1 MKTSRPYLIRAMHE
15 WIIDCDL
22 TPYALVDANHADVII
37 PGEYIED
44 GKILLNV
51 SPGATQNLNLGNEFV
66 LFSARF
72 NGKAME
78 VSFPV
83 EAVLAIYAKENGR
96 GMMFKGD
103 AFDMEGGQTTSD
115 ENHSDQS
122 NSGSKKSSLAKAEQ
136 KNPEQKNPEQKNPEQ
151 SNPKTPH
158 PKPVG
163 LKLTDNDPNDSGP
176 KGPGPSGSPAPAK
189 KPSLTIVK

>member
-37 PGEYIED
+37 PVEYVED

-83 EAVLAIYAKENGR
+83 EAVLAVYAKENGR
-96 GMMFKGD
+96 GMMFKED
-103 AFDMEGGQTTSD
+103 EIDMEAG
-115 ENHSDQS
+115 QS
-122 NSGSKKSSLAKAEQ
+122 NSDKNESSQSSSDSTTSKDTHS
-136 KNPEQKNPEQKNPEQ
+136 
-151 SNPKTPH
+151 
-158 PKPVG
+158 KPVG
-163 LKLTDNDPNDSGP
+163 LKSTDSGPNDSGP
-176 KGPGPSGSPAPAK
+176 NDSDPNGPGPTGGPSGSAPSK
-189 KPSLTIVK
+189 KPSLKIVK

>member
-37 PGEYIED
+37 PRDYIDD

-66 LFSARF
+66 IFSARF
-72 NGKAME
+72 SGKSME

-83 EAVLAIYAKENGR
+83 EAVLAVYAKENGR
-96 GMMFKGD
+96 GMMFKD
-103 AFDMEGGQTTSD
+103 DEMEARSIHSSQEPELQSKLKTTKPHSGLVGVKSTVSLSADNISTGNDGKDSTDSD
-115 ENHSDQS
+115 PD
-122 NSGSKKSSLAKAEQ
+122 
-136 KNPEQKNPEQKNPEQ
+136 
-151 SNPKTPH
+151 
-158 PKPVG
+158 
-163 LKLTDNDPNDSGP
+163 DSGP
-176 KGPGPSGSPAPAK
+176 NNSGPASPSK
-189 KPSLTIVK
+189 KPSLKIVK

>member
-15 WIIDCDL
+15 WIIDSDL
-22 TPYALVDANHADVII
+22 TPYALVDANHSDVVI
-37 PGEYIED
+37 PRDYIED

-103 AFDMEGGQTTSD
+103 EVDTDSA
-115 ENHSDQS
+115 HS
-122 NSGSKKSSLAKAEQ
+122 KSSSVDSSEINGATS
-136 KNPEQKNPEQKNPEQ
+136 PQ
-151 SNPKTPH
+151 SG
-158 PKPVG
+158 PVG
-163 LKLTDNDPNDSGP
+163 IKSTDIDPTDSDPNNS
-176 KGPGPSGSPAPAK
+176 GPSGGPPSK
-189 KPSLTIVK
+189 KPSLKIVK

>member
-1 MKTSRPYLIRAMHE
+1 MHE

-37 PGEYIED
+37 PMEYVED

-72 NGKAME
+72 NGKSME

-83 EAVLAIYAKENGR
+83 EAVLAVYAKENGR
-96 GMMFKGD
+96 GMMFKED
-103 AFDMEGGQTTSD
+103 EIDMEAG
-115 ENHSDQS
+115 QS
-122 NSGSKKSSLAKAEQ
+122 NSDKNNSNQSTSDSASSSKTHS
-136 KNPEQKNPEQKNPEQ
+136 
-151 SNPKTPH
+151 
-158 PKPVG
+158 KPVG
-163 LKLTDNDPNDSGP
+163 LKSTNSDSNDTDPSNPTPTG
-176 KGPGPSGSPAPAK
+176 GPSGSTPSK
-189 KPSLTIVK
+189 KPSLKIVK